1 MNSTSTSPPP
11 PLVQP
16 GGPLSVAEKERY
28 SRHIM
33 LPPIGTL
40 GQQRISNS
48 RVLVI
53 GAGGLGSPI
62 LLYLAAAGIG
72 TIGIID
78 DDTVE
83 ISNLQRQIIHTT
95 PNVGR
100 PKVTSAREAIHA
112 INPNIGVVEHRYRL
126 TESNALRIID
136 AYDLV
141 VDCADNFAT
150 RYLVSDATT
159 LLGKPSVWGSLLQF
173 GAQVSVFWN
182 AHGPTYRD
190 LYPDP
195 PDPGS
200 VPSCGEAGVLSMLCG
215 ITGALMAAET
225 IKVITGIGQPL
236 VGRVARY
243 DALDARW
250 QEYQLTKDPETP
262 EIAALEDYEKFCGT
276 AEPADESVDLISADE
291 LSSLLRQRDE
301 GSIVFEFIDVR
312 EKWEHDANPLPGS
325 RLVPLGLLNQLPELA
340 GTNKA
345 APIILHC
352 QSGARSG
359 RAARVLTRAG
369 YTNVRSLAG
378 GAAAWSAASPV
389 TPMTFL
395 RRTRGEEPR

>member
-1 MNSTSTSPPP
+1 MSATDTPASPPP
-11 PLVQP
+11 VVQA
-16 GGPLSVAEKERY
+16 GGPLSAADRERH

-33 LPPIGTL
+33 LPPIGTV
-40 GQQRISNS
+40 GQQRIRNA

-100 PKVTSAREAIHA
+100 PKVTSAQEAIHA
-112 INPNIGVVEHRYRL
+112 INPGISVVEHRYRL
-126 TESNALRIID
+126 TEGNALQIID
-136 AYDLV
+136 GYDVV
-141 VDCADNFAT
+141 VDGADNFAT

-173 GAQVSVFWN
+173 GAQVSVFWS

-200 VPSCGEAGVLSMLCG
+200 VPSCGEAGVLGMLCG
-215 ITGALMAAET
+215 IAGALMAAET
-225 IKVITGIGQPL
+225 IKVITGIGIPL

-250 QEYQLTKDPETP
+250 QEYQLAKDPETP
-262 EIAALEDYEKFCGT
+262 EITALEDYEQFCGT
-276 AEPADESVDLISADE
+276 AEPAEESINLISADE
-291 LSSLLRQRDE
+291 LGSLLRQRDE
-301 GSIVFEFIDVR
+301 GSIAFEFIDVR

-325 RLVPLGLLNQLPELA
+325 RLLPLGLLNQLPELA
-340 GTNKA
+340 GTNKET
-345 APIILHC
+345 PIVLHC
-352 QSGARSG
+352 QSGARSD
-359 RAARVLTRAG
+359 RAARILNDAG
-369 YTNVRSLAG
+369 YTALRSLAG
-378 GAAAWSAASPV
+378 GAAAWTTAFQARKP
-389 TPMTFL
+389 
-395 RRTRGEEPR
+395 

>member
-1 MNSTSTSPPP
+1 MSNTGAPPSPLP
-11 PLVQP
+11 PLVHA
-16 GGPLSVAEKERY
+16 GGPLSAAETERY

-33 LPPIGTL
+33 LPPIGTI
-40 GQQRISNS
+40 GQRRIRNA

-72 TIGIID
+72 TIGIFD

-95 PNVGR
+95 TNVGR

-112 INPNIGVVEHRYRL
+112 INPDISVIEHSCRL
-126 TESNALRIID
+126 TEGNALQIID
-136 AYDLV
+136 EYDLV
-141 VDCADNFAT
+141 VDGADNFAT
-150 RYLVSDATT
+150 RYLVSDTTT

-173 GAQVSVFWN
+173 GAQVSVFWS

-190 LYPDP
+190 LYPNP

-200 VPSCGEAGVLSMLCG
+200 VPSCGEAGVLGMLCG
-215 ITGALMAAET
+215 MTGALMAAET
-225 IKVITGIGQPL
+225 IKIITGIGTPL

-262 EIAALEDYEKFCGT
+262 EITALEDYDQFCGT
-276 AEPADESVDLISADE
+276 AELVEESINLISAED
-291 LSSLLRQRDE
+291 LRALLRRRDE

-312 EKWEHDANPLPGS
+312 EKWEHDAKPLPGS
-325 RLVPLGLLNQLPELA
+325 RLLPLGLLTQLPELA
-340 GTNKA
+340 GTNKQVL
-345 APIILHC
+345 IVLHC
-352 QSGARSG
+352 QSGARSD
-359 RAARVLTRAG
+359 RAARILTGAG
-369 YTNVRSLAG
+369 YTEVYSLAG
-378 GAAAWSAASPV
+378 GAAAWSAASP
-389 TPMTFL
+389 
-395 RRTRGEEPR
+395 EEKA